1 MSEVQGKL
9 EKNSYTTQAEVD
21 ADVEALGALWVYN
34 GVAPALPRVTEISQ
48 YADAPGYM
56 IDTAADMEY
65 VAEDVYKRQGVS
77 CLRGGSYAVIPD
89 QIEAGTYMAAAARCV

>member
-65 VAEDVYKRQGVS
+65 VAENIA
-77 CLRGGSYAVIPD
+77 LYAAEKNRFIWALIFDLTDSPLL
-89 QIEAGTYMAAAARCV
+89 ILKK